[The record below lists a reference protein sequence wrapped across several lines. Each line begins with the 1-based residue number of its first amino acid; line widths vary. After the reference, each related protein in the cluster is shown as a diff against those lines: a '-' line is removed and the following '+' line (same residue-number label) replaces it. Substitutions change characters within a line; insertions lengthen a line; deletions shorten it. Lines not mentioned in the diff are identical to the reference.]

1 MDDPLVPA
9 APELDSGAA
18 EPEDGGSQ
26 ADPQKGAD
34 QAQALLRKLR
44 KAEKERDALLAAQ
57 KSAADSQLSEAE
69 QLKAKLIQAEADR
82 DAVSAKLTQRTL
94 QHRFE
99 AAAQKLGVV
108 DADAAYKL
116 ADLSAVEIDE
126 DGNVTGIDA
135 ALADLKKTRKYLFGA
150 PNGAIGSAGG
160 NPPSGSPGQLTAAKL
175 RSMDPTGP
183 EFRQAMADIAAGR
196 IK

>member
-26 ADPQKGAD
+26 AESQKGAD

-44 KAEKERDALLAAQ
+44 KAEKERDAL
-57 KSAADSQLSEAE
+57 AADKAKSQESQLSEVERANARAAKAE
-69 QLKAKLIQAEADR
+69 ATANDAVAKLA
-82 DAVSAKLTQRTL
+82 QRTL

-183 EFRQAMADIAAGR
+183 EFKQAMADIAAGR

>member
-26 ADPQKGAD
+26 AESQKGAD

-44 KAEKERDALLAAQ
+44 KAEKERDAL
-57 KSAADSQLSEAE
+57 AADKAKSQESQLSEVERANARAAKAE
-69 QLKAKLIQAEADR
+69 ATANDAVAKLA
-82 DAVSAKLTQRTL
+82 QRTL

-160 NPPSGSPGQLTAAKL
+160 NPPSGAPGQLTAAKL

-183 EFRQAMADIAAGR
+183 EFKQAMADIAAGR